1 MYQVSALNEHYSLL
15 SYCLSDFLC
24 SVYGIP
30 LTENHLPERPE
41 GSFGT
46 VIKAPENSW
55 SSQEET
61 HPRGSRRSEE
71 DNGPFAAR
79 DYRYYRGG
87 ASSEGTLYKD
97 EILFMPNCLG
107 KLYGYT

>member
-1 MYQVSALNEHYSLL
+1 M
-15 SYCLSDFLC
+15 SDFLC

-55 SSQEET
+55 SSQAET

-79 DYRYYRGG
+79 DYRYFHGG
-87 ASSEGTLYKD
+87 ASSEGTRAR
-97 EILFMPNCLG
+97 EILFLTNFL
-107 KLYGYT
+107 